1 MSNPTTFHNVS
12 EKHLELL
19 NQYVP
24 IVAKVH
30 GGHHPEF
37 HRVHE
42 IFDVLARKIKA
53 AGLEKPVLD
62 EEFIALRRITNN
74 YAVPSDTCET
84 YEAVYKMLGEMDQ
97 AYHEKM

>member
-1 MSNPTTFHNVS
+1 MSNQSTFHSVS
-12 EKHLELL
+12 EKHLALL

-37 HRVHE
+37 HRVNE
-42 IFDVLARKIKA
+42 VFDVLDRKIKA

-62 EEFIALRRITNN
+62 EEFIVLRRITND

-84 YEAVYKMLGEMDQ
+84 YEAGYKMLYEMDQ
-97 AYHEKM
+97 AYHGKI